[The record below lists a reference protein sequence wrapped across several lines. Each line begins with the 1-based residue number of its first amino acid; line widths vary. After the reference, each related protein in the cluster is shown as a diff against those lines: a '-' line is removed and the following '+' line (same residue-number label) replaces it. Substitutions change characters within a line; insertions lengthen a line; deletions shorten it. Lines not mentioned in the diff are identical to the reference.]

1 MKKQL
6 GTRGRSP
13 QGDNRMRNRTQAL
26 PYGHGIRMG
35 VRVFLLVILQV
46 SIVSRIGFF
55 GAVPDILLAY
65 VVTLAVTGRSADR
78 WKTVAVSGIAAGFL
92 ADTLGGV
99 GIGFL
104 ALFYFLVGVGLARFV
119 RRVPMGIPE
128 SLLTFLLALAPA
140 AILRSG
146 VTLLY
151 TLLSHPS
158 GFSLGVFLL
167 SSALPEVG
175 GTLLLAL
182 PVFFLFRGRD

>member
-1 MKKQL
+1 MKHPCVEFILACACCTSFSDFIKEIAPKFPNVE
-6 GTRGRSP
+6 TRVYVAGK
-13 QGDNRMRNRTQAL
+13 DTEYLAK
-26 PYGHGIRMG
+26 YGKI
-35 VRVFLLVILQV
+35 
-46 SIVSRIGFF
+46 
-55 GAVPDILLAY
+55 
-65 VVTLAVTGRSADR
+65 
-78 WKTVAVSGIAAGFL
+78 
-92 ADTLGGV
+92 
-99 GIGFL
+99 
-104 ALFYFLVGVGLARFV
+104 V

-151 TLLSHPS
+151 TLFSHPS

-182 PVFFLFRGRD
+182 PVFFLFRGRA